1 MCSCLFII
9 SGVLPFARTMK
20 KEDKEELYLSFK
32 YFITLKKV
40 QKYVDHVQ
48 RTVRNLNVFCIISR
62 T

>member
-1 MCSCLFII
+1 MLS
-9 SGVLPFARTMK
+9 FAGTMK

-40 QKYVDHVQ
+40 QKYADHV
-48 RTVRNLNVFCIISR
+48 RETVQNPNVFHTISR